1 LLLVQFMV
9 GGFALVVWAG
19 ATSGPQQLPADVS
32 GNWWA
37 QAQEDIRR
45 SEYRPSLS
53 GKTVSSNRSE
63 AFQAPNR
70 AHNLRTTFTSEGVWV
85 VSRTSTSQDWR
96 WGLTLAAVG
105 VPGDMRRPEEARL
118 QVAGNRVEFLRGAVT
133 EWYIND
139 ERGLEQGFTLQ
150 GPPPGSEGA
159 RELVL
164 RLDVRG
170 TMTGSMEG
178 SAIAFAPQG
187 EAAVLRYGHLQAFD
201 ATGRELPARFGLVA
215 GGLEIAVA
223 TAGAEYP
230 ILIDPLATSVIW
242 TAESNQA
249 GAMFGHSVST
259 AGDVNGDG
267 YADVIVGA
275 YLYDSGQTDEGAVFV
290 YHGSAKG
297 LSRTPNWIAVSDQA
311 GANFGYSV
319 STAGDVNGDGYADVI
334 VGARGFDNS
343 QTDEGAA
350 FVYHGSATGLS
361 PTPNWKAVSDQTEVY
376 FGNSV
381 STAGDVN
388 GDGYADVIV
397 GDSFYDNGQYNEGA
411 AFVYHG
417 SASGLSHTP
426 NWTAESNQDMA
437 FFGSSVST
445 AGDVNG
451 DGYSD
456 VIVGA
461 PGRNAVFVYHGSA
474 TGLSADHNWTAESDQ
489 GGMSIN
495 FSRSVSTAGDV
506 NGDGYADVIVGAP
519 GYDPDMKDWGRRG
532 AAFVYHGSA
541 TGLSSTPNWTA
552 KSDRVYYE
560 FGHSVSTAGDVN
572 GDGFADVIVGA
583 PLISP
588 PQDPYYKSAALVYH
602 GSSSGLS
609 PTPNWKA
616 VFYEDQSN
624 FGSSVS
630 TAGDIDGDGC
640 AEFIVGNPWYDN
652 GQTDEGGAVVYDSSP
667 SVVKDGSFY
676 LLPKTSGGTAVI
688 YLD

>member
-1 LLLVQFMV
+1 MRRFGRYGLGLLLMQFMV
-9 GGFALVVWAG
+9 GGFALAVWAG
-19 ATSGPQQLPADVS
+19 ATSGSQRLPVGVS

-37 QAQEDIRR
+37 QAQEGIRR

-53 GKTVSSNRSE
+53 KITVSQGRSE

-70 AHNLRTTFTSEGVWV
+70 AHNFRTTFTSEGVWV
-85 VSRTSTSQDWR
+85 VPRTSTSQDWS

-105 VPGDMRRPEEARL
+105 VPGDMRRPEAARL
-118 QVAGNRVEFLRGAVT
+118 QVDGNRVEFLRGAVT

-159 RELVL
+159 PELIL

-170 TMTGSMEG
+170 TMTGRMDG

-187 EAAVLRYGHLQAFD
+187 EATVLRYGHLQAFD

-230 ILIDPLATSVIW
+230 ILIDPLVTSVHW
-242 TAESNQA
+242 TAESNQD
-249 GAMFGHSVST
+249 GAMFGHSVSTAGDVNDDGYADVIVGAYLYDNGQTDEGAAFVYHGSAKGLSRTPNWIAESNQDGAMFGRSVST

-275 YLYDSGQTDEGAVFV
+275 
-290 YHGSAKG
+290 SA
-297 LSRTPNWIAVSDQA
+297 T
-311 GANFGYSV
+311 
-319 STAGDVNGDGYADVI
+319 
-334 VGARGFDNS
+334 
-343 QTDEGAA
+343 

-361 PTPNWKAVSDQTEVY
+361 PTPNWTAAS
-376 FGNSV
+376 FSNSV

-397 GDSFYDNGQYNEGA
+397 GVEGFTNGQIAEGA
-411 AFVYHG
+411 AFIYHG

-437 FFGSSVST
+437 FFGCSVST

-461 PGRNAVFVYHGSA
+461 PGINAVFVYHGSA
-474 TGLSADHNWTAESDQ
+474 TGLSAAHNWTAELYQ
-489 GGMSIN
+489 GGISFN
-495 FSRSVSTAGDV
+495 LSYSVSTAGDV

-519 GYDPDMKDWGRRG
+519 GYDRDMKDYGRRG

-541 TGLSSTPNWTA
+541 TGLSPTPNWTA

-560 FGHSVSTAGDVN
+560 FGYSVSTAGDVN

-640 AEFIVGNPWYDN
+640 AEFIIGNPWYDN
-652 GQTDEGGAVVYDSSP
+652 GQTDEGRAVVYDSSP
-667 SVVKDGSFY
+667 PVVKDGSFY
-676 LLPKTSGGTAVI
+676 LLPNTSGGGAVI